1 MAKEEIIILLITIFL
16 SCGFFALF
24 LNSLLKD
31 KPATKKEEKNTDH
44 KKEEQEEKQV
54 VTEAPKEVVEEKKEE
69 LDIVQEEVPE
79 ISQGMKD
86 ELEEFRAYLKE
97 RITPQEGDEFGG
109 ARHAYS
115 PPKFNPLDDYD
126 DFDDDFTRYRRGKRA
141 RGNDVNKEFEELSL
155 EMKMLL
161 MSDIFDTK
169 F

>member
-31 KPATKKEEKNTDH
+31 KPSTKKEEK
-44 KKEEQEEKQV
+44 KPEQIKEEVEEKQV
-54 VTEAPKEVVEEKKEE
+54 ISEAPKEVVEEKNETI
-69 LDIVQEEVPE
+69 DVVQEEIPE

-97 RITPQEGDEFGG
+97 RITPQESDEFGG

-141 RGNDVNKEFEELSL
+141 KDNDINKEFEELSM